1 MLAERGIVVAGR
13 GPSTLVSF
21 EAYDAPALVESLEA
35 DGVIVRD
42 IPGRGYIRASIG
54 AWCLDDDLE
63 QLAELA
69 TRASAAAGE
78 VVAPS
83 PRRAT
88 VILDRS
94 ALVAPEASSEAV
106 QQAHEDETA

>member
-1 MLAERGIVVAGR
+1 
-13 GPSTLVSF
+13 
-21 EAYDAPALVESLEA
+21 
-35 DGVIVRD
+35 VIVRD
-42 IPGRGYIRASIG
+42 IPGRGYIRVSVG

-69 TRASAAAGE
+69 AAAAATPGKA
-78 VVAPS
+78 VGPS

-94 ALVAPEASSEAV
+94 ATLPPQADGDRQAPG
-106 QQAHEDETA
+106 DETA